1 LMENQDGWR
10 MNSMVTRWFI
20 LPVPTGLLVVVPYA
34 AACLAAGGFLG
45 LWLLLL
51 RRLAPGLDLGHV
63 LWVLMVGMAAVQA
76 LAWVVPRRPA
86 QFWPLV
92 GLGLPVMLLVA
103 LVPLDNP
110 GTEGFRQGFRRA
122 VPVLLLVLRD
132 HRLRSGADEPLWEV
146 VGGTAARAVVPGVG
160 GRPPGDAGH
169 AFRKVGADLVGCVAS
184 VADVSADLGGG
195 VPAGL
200 GEPSLDVVSASAMGR
215 CGLGD
220 ADADGADPGADVGGC
235 GCRLGACCSA
245 ASRGWVSGHD

>member
-1 LMENQDGWR
+1 MKKAMRAFVWEQCWKNRAVFGLWLALLTLGAVLVEFIVGADPEMGWVRLARQVLIVSFLASVLVAFAPFTLMENQDGWR

-34 AACLAAGGFLG
+34 AACLAVGGFLG

-76 LAWVVPRRPA
+76 LAWVVPRRPT

-110 GTEGFRQGFRRA
+110 GTEGF
-122 VPVLLLVLRD
+122 PNLLLAGMCAWAGTWVLAGF
-132 HRLRSGADEPLWEV
+132 LAPGDEPSRHWAL
-146 VGGTAARAVVPGVG
+146 AI
-160 GRPPGDAGH
+160 
-169 AFRKVGADLVGCVAS
+169 
-184 VADVSADLGGG
+184 
-195 VPAGL
+195 GL
-200 GEPSLDVVSASAMGR
+200 LA
-215 CGLGD
+215 L
-220 ADADGADPGADVGGC
+220 
-235 GCRLGACCSA
+235 
-245 ASRGWVSGHD
+245 